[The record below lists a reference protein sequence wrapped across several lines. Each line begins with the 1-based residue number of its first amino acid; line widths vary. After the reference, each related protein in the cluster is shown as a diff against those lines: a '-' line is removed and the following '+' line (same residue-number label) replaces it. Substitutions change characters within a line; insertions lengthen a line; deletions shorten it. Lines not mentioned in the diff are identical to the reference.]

1 MSSSRTDGHLGDD
14 LSALLDGELSAEQE
28 AAARTHLA
36 GCASCRD
43 ELAAVEDARQM
54 LRSLPFIDPPAGFL
68 DGFIGRRHRRR
79 RVAVAAAGF
88 ASVATMITL
97 VAAGPMEDVPDLAP
111 HPEALAAAHLEPDT
125 DQPMDPGDVDDDI
138 PVVTRLD
145 RFERTDMFDDGEM
158 THVVLS
164 APGAELSVFEGYG
177 ELQWDTPPGGGDRMV
192 VEVGDGSADAWMVDV
207 EGADASV
214 LVVEAGDL
222 VYALVSDLP
231 METLV
236 EAAADLPEAGDP
248 ALLDRARTVVV
259 RMSATF
265 RP

>member
-1 MSSSRTDGHLGDD
+1 VIPGDGHLGDD

-28 AAARTHLA
+28 AAARAHLD

-54 LRSLPFIDPPAGFL
+54 LRALPFVDPPAGFL

-88 ASVATMITL
+88 ASVATLLTI
-97 VAAGPMEDVPDLAP
+97 VAAGPMDDVPDLAP
-111 HPEALAAAHLEPDT
+111 QPEDLAAAHLEPGAN
-125 DQPMDPGDVDDDI
+125 QPMDNDDMDDDI
-138 PVVTRLD
+138 PVVTRLA
-145 RFERTDMFDDGEM
+145 RFERTDMFDDGDM

-177 ELQWDTPPGGGDRMV
+177 ELEWDTPPGGGHRME
-192 VEVGDGSADAWMVDV
+192 VEVGDGSAEAWMCDV
-207 EGADASV
+207 EGTDASV

-248 ALLDRARTVVV
+248 ALVERARTVVV
-259 RMSATF
+259 RMSASF